1 MSHNDV
7 SFRSKGGD
15 VLFLLYSDQL
25 TKAFRTNK
33 WVGRSELCQSWQ
45 PTSRTKWQLL

>member
-15 VLFLLYSDQL
+15 VLFPLYSDRL
-25 TKAFRTNK
+25 TEAFRTNK
-33 WVGRSELCQSWQ
+33 
-45 PTSRTKWQLL
+45 